1 MPTRTEPLPVEPHGP
16 ALIRISQ
23 TTPRSS
29 RKLVDA
35 FQAAFTGPHVP
46 RFELELPDG
55 AVHTFG
61 APLTNAVAKP
71 ADRARFRIRVRNQQG
86 VRALMSFDEART
98 AEAFLNSDFD
108 VDGDVL
114 SAFDLRRF
122 FVDRHPFW
130 SIWRFIPPLLV
141 GQVKTDKKGIP
152 RHYDYGDEFYFSFL
166 DKDVRLYSQALYKSE
181 DDTLEQAA
189 RNKLDYI
196 LDACRLTAGSDVLDV
211 GAGWGSFS
219 CYAAARGVNV
229 TMMTLAHKQYECLTH
244 LARTSSA
251 PGRLEAVRESIYA
264 YAPAKRFDAIV
275 LLGVMEHLPNYAGL
289 CRQFD
294 ALLKPDGRVY
304 MDFSAIRKKYASS
317 SVAYRHVFPG
327 NHSPVVLP
335 DLLAAAN
342 ASTFEPIA
350 VHNDRHSY
358 FLTLSTWARNL
369 EAARDRL
376 IPEFGART
384 FRLFQLYLWAT
395 AHALGRDGSLESYRV
410 VMQKSP
416 GSPSAQIGL
425 IPATDDCRKA
435 ATD

>member
-1 MPTRTEPLPVEPHGP
+1 MPTLSEPLNAEPQGP
-16 ALIRISQ
+16 ALSGITRAAD
-23 TTPRSS
+23 RSS
-29 RKLVDA
+29 RKLVEA
-35 FQAAFTGPHVP
+35 FHALVTGPHVP

-55 AVHTFG
+55 ALHTFG
-61 APLTNAVAKP
+61 AQPRNAKESVP
-71 ADRARFRIRVRNQQG
+71 EHPRFRIRVRNQQG
-86 VRALMSFDEART
+86 LRALSSFDEART
-98 AEAFLNSDFD
+98 AEAFLNGDVD
-108 VDGDVL
+108 VDGDIL
-114 SAFDLRRF
+114 SAFDLRKF
-122 FVDRHPFW
+122 FVDRHPFRA
-130 SIWRFIPPLLV
+130 IWRFIPPLFF
-141 GQVKTDKKGIP
+141 GQVQSDKKGIP

-166 DKDVRLYSQALYKSE
+166 DKDVRLYSQALYKTE
-181 DDTLEQAA
+181 TDTLEQAA

-196 LDACRLTAGSDVLDV
+196 LDACRLTAGSEVLDV

-229 TMMTLAHKQYECLTH
+229 TMMTLAHKQYECLTTV
-244 LARTSSA
+244 ARNSSA

-275 LLGVMEHLPNYAGL
+275 LLGVMEHLPDYAGL

-294 ALLKPDGRVY
+294 ALLKPNGRVY

-335 DLLAAAN
+335 ELLSAAN

-410 VMQKSP
+410 VIQKSP

-425 IPATDDCRKA
+425 GVTTGPGLSSAF
-435 ATD
+435 

>member
-1 MPTRTEPLPVEPHGP
+1 MPTLTDRLQVEQDPAVSGLTRRTDPNW
-16 ALIRISQ
+16 
-23 TTPRSS
+23 
-29 RKLVDA
+29 RKLVNA
-35 FQAAFTGPHVP
+35 FHAAFAGPHVP

-55 AVHTFG
+55 ALHPFG
-61 APLTNAVAKP
+61 GQPTNAVERNAEG
-71 ADRARFRIRVRNQQG
+71 ARFSIRVRTQKG
-86 VRALMSFDEART
+86 VRALLSFDEARI

-108 VDGDVL
+108 VDGDLL
-114 SAFDLRRF
+114 SAFDLRKF
-122 FVDRHPFW
+122 FADCHPFQ
-130 SIWRFIPPLLV
+130 SVWRFIPPLFF
-141 GQVKTDKKGIP
+141 GQVTTDKKGIP

-166 DKDVRLYSQALYKSE
+166 DKDVRLYSQALYRSE
-181 DDTLEQAA
+181 HDTLEQAA

-196 LDACRLTAGSDVLDV
+196 LDACRLTEGTDVLDV

-229 TMMTLAHKQYECLTH
+229 TMMTLAHKQYECLTN
-244 LARTSSA
+244 LARNSSA
-251 PGRLEAVRESIYA
+251 PGRLDAVRESIYA
-264 YAPAKRFDAIV
+264 YAPRKRFDAIV
-275 LLGVMEHLPNYAGL
+275 LLGVMEHLPDYGRL

-294 ALLKPDGRVY
+294 ALLKPNGRVY

-335 DLLAAAN
+335 ELLAAAN

-376 IPEFGART
+376 LPEFGERT

-395 AHALGRDGSLESYRV
+395 AHALGCDGSLQSYRV
-410 VMQKSP
+410 VIQKSR
-416 GSPSAQIGL
+416 GSASTQLGFG
-425 IPATDDCRKA
+425 
-435 ATD
+435 